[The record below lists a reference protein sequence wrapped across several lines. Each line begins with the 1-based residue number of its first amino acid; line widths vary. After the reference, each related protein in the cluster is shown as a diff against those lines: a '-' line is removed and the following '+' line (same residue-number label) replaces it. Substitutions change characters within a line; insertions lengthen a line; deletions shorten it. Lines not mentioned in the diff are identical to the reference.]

1 MHTTQINAATA
12 RGARPHR
19 QSADEHAPNAAHAH
33 RARRRPA
40 ALACA
45 GSMHAAA
52 RGPADRPDSLPCQQ
66 GSAEHLPAGL
76 VRVTLLHSGATR
88 TACMRT
94 LVSASPSLDTHPHCY
109 HSCIIH
115 THHSCARPA
124 ASTLTHKN
132 VPHLSKGSLQL
143 APALRAPPPKGV
155 LFQSPA
161 AASARTP
168 GTPAARASQ
177 ALSAGAYAC
186 RPPPLLLS
194 ATPTTTP
201 DTTRYQPHSRFL
213 FRVTSSGPPRILLTT
228 SCLAPAGAAPANTP
242 PRQLMPCAV
251 WPHARLSLGA
261 ATWRASRAWLTL
273 QARSWAC
280 GALEEEEAC
289 RGHPVLTIGI
299 AHHIP

>member
-1 MHTTQINAATA
+1 MAVCAHNSNHTA

-143 APALRAPPPKGV
+143 APALRAPPQGCPIPISGRGV
-155 LFQSPA
+155 STY
-161 AASARTP
+161 SRY
-168 GTPAARASQ
+168 
-177 ALSAGAYAC
+177 AG
-186 RPPPLLLS
+186 RP
-194 ATPTTTP
+194 
-201 DTTRYQPHSRFL
+201 
-213 FRVTSSGPPRILLTT
+213 
-228 SCLAPAGAAPANTP
+228 
-242 PRQLMPCAV
+242 
-251 WPHARLSLGA
+251 RLSSLV
-261 ATWRASRAWLTL
+261 SRRVRMPTAPF
-273 QARSWAC
+273 A
-280 GALEEEEAC
+280 
-289 RGHPVLTIGI
+289 PVSNSNYNPRYHAISTSLTIPI
-299 AHHIP
+299 PSHIIRAA

>member
-1 MHTTQINAATA
+1 MGPWRCVHTTQINAATA

-109 HSCIIH
+109 HSCIIP

-124 ASTLTHKN
+124 ASALTHKN

-143 APALRAPPPKGV
+143 APALRAPPPRVSYSNLRPRRQHV
-155 LFQSPA
+155 LQVRRPPA
-161 AASARTP
+161 PLKPCQQARTHADRPLCSCQQLQLQPPIPRDINLTHDSYSESHHP
-168 GTPAARASQ
+168 GRLESCSPPAVSHPLGR
-177 ALSAGAYAC
+177 
-186 RPPPLLLS
+186 RP
-194 ATPTTTP
+194 
-201 DTTRYQPHSRFL
+201 
-213 FRVTSSGPPRILLTT
+213 LTMT
-228 SCLAPAGAAPANTP
+228 CS
-242 PRQLMPCAV
+242 
-251 WPHARLSLGA
+251 
-261 ATWRASRAWLTL
+261 
-273 QARSWAC
+273 
-280 GALEEEEAC
+280 
-289 RGHPVLTIGI
+289 
-299 AHHIP
+299 

>member
-1 MHTTQINAATA
+1 MVVCAHNSNHTA

-45 GSMHAAA
+45 GSMHAAV

-177 ALSAGAYAC
+177 ALSAGAYVC
-186 RPPPLLLS
+186 RPLSLLCQQCQLQS
-194 ATPTTTP
+194 PIPRDIKTYT
-201 DTTRYQPHSRFL
+201 RFL
-213 FRVTSSGPPRILLTT
+213 FPNHIIR
-228 SCLAPAGAAPANTP
+228 AA
-242 PRQLMPCAV
+242 
-251 WPHARLSLGA
+251 
-261 ATWRASRAWLTL
+261 
-273 QARSWAC
+273 
-280 GALEEEEAC
+280 
-289 RGHPVLTIGI
+289 
-299 AHHIP
+299 